1 MLQALLLQVTAVGM
15 QPVSSTCSSQSSN
28 PCSRPHRTPLP
39 ALRGPVVSQS
49 RSRGHTPH
57 CGKTVWGGEGEEVYA
72 IVERVGSDATEG
84 ILCMFTHNNTCTSFP
99 FQPNA
104 ALMHLVKCC
113 LPADQCSTHKL
124 RTNWND
130 THIQTSKDTH
140 SPKHSH
146 IYSIPQHTHIS
157 TQSPTHSHIYSIPN
171 TLTYLLNPHTIHTNV
186 NPSIHTSTLTHT
198 YLEAKVRCIHGT
210 GDRPHSGNS
219 HLESRFILGLNVNI
233 ASVCGTNSGGVEPA
247 LLILQTRYANT
258 P

>member
-1 MLQALLLQVTAVGM
+1 M

-157 TQSPTHSHIYSIPN
+157 TQSPTHSHFYSIPNTLTFLLNPQHTHISTQSPTHSHIYSIPN
-171 TLTYLLNPHTIHTNV
+171 TLTYLLNPQHTHISTQSPYH
-186 NPSIHTSTLTHT
+186 PYKRQSIHPYKHINTH
-198 YLEAKVRCIHGT
+198 
-210 GDRPHSGNS
+210 
-219 HLESRFILGLNVNI
+219 ILG
-233 ASVCGTNSGGVEPA
+233 SQGEMHPWH
-247 LLILQTRYANT
+247 RR
-258 P
+258 